1 VNSLQSGGEYRRKWA
16 QKKFFT
22 FRSPD
27 ECKRVD
33 AANNY
38 IFIFASMW
46 AVCKKEFRQFFSS
59 LTGYIAIIV
68 FLLLTGLLLFVFPD
82 TSILDF
88 GYASL
93 EKFFDLAPW
102 VLLLLI
108 PAISMRSFSE
118 EFRSGTFE
126 ILQSRPLTSWQI
138 VNGKYLAALMVIFI
152 ALLPTWIYFF
162 SVRQLATQA
171 GMDLGATMASYI
183 GLFFLTAIF
192 ASIALCCSSF
202 TSNAIVAFIT
212 AAFACFL
219 VYTGFHAISTL
230 KAFPIGA
237 DYYIDM
243 LGIDY
248 HYRNMSRGVISV
260 RDLVYFISVI
270 AFFLTLT
277 RNNLLKR

>member
-1 VNSLQSGGEYRRKWA
+1 
-16 QKKFFT
+16 
-22 FRSPD
+22 
-27 ECKRVD
+27 
-33 AANNY
+33 
-38 IFIFASMW
+38 MW

-59 LTGYIAIIV
+59 LTGYIAIII

-108 PAISMRSFSE
+108 PAISMRSFSD

-126 ILQSRPLTSWQI
+126 ILQSRPLTYWQI
-138 VNGKYLAALMVIFI
+138 VSGKYAASLFVILI

-162 SVRQLATQA
+162 SVQHLATQA

-183 GLFFLTAIF
+183 GLFFLTAVF
-192 ASIALCCSSF
+192 AAIALCCSSF
-202 TSNAIVAFIT
+202 TSNAVVAFIT
-212 AAFACFL
+212 AGFACFL
-219 VYTGFHAISTL
+219 IYIGFHAISSV
-230 KAFPIGA
+230 KAFPSGA

-243 LGIDY
+243 FGIDF
-248 HYRNMSRGVISV
+248 HYRNMSRGIITL
-260 RDLVYFISVI
+260 RDLFYFISVI

-277 RNNLLKR
+277 RNNLFKR

>member
-1 VNSLQSGGEYRRKWA
+1 
-16 QKKFFT
+16 
-22 FRSPD
+22 
-27 ECKRVD
+27 
-33 AANNY
+33 
-38 IFIFASMW
+38 MW

-59 LTGYIAIIV
+59 LTGYIAIFI

-126 ILQSRPLTSWQI
+126 ILQSRPLTFWQI
-138 VNGKYLAALMVIFI
+138 VNGKYFAALLVVLM
-152 ALLPTWIYFF
+152 ALLPTWLYFF
-162 SVRQLATQA
+162 SVQHLATGS

-183 GLFFLTAIF
+183 GLFLLTAVF
-192 ASIALCCSSF
+192 TAIALCCSSF
-202 TSNAIVAFIT
+202 TNNAVVAFIT
-212 AAFACFL
+212 SAFACFL
-219 VYTGFHAISTL
+219 IYTGFHAISQMHGL
-230 KAFPIGA
+230 PPGA
-237 DYYIDM
+237 DYYMDM
-243 LGIDY
+243 FGIDF

-260 RDLVYFISVI
+260 RDLVYFFSVI
-270 AFFLTLT
+270 VFFLTIT
-277 RNNLLKR
+277 KNNLLKR

>member
-1 VNSLQSGGEYRRKWA
+1 
-16 QKKFFT
+16 
-22 FRSPD
+22 
-27 ECKRVD
+27 
-33 AANNY
+33 
-38 IFIFASMW
+38 MW

-59 LTGYIAIIV
+59 LTGYISIFV

-93 EKFFDLAPW
+93 EKFFELAPW

-126 ILQSRPLTSWQI
+126 ILQSRPLSSWQI
-138 VNGKYLAALMVIFI
+138 VYGKYLAALFVILI
-152 ALLPTWIYFF
+152 ALLPTWIYFY
-162 SVRQLATQA
+162 SVQQLSTGS

-183 GLFFLTAIF
+183 GLFFLTAVFAAIAIF
-192 ASIALCCSSF
+192 CSSF
-202 TSNAIVAFIT
+202 TSNAIVAFIGSGLL
-212 AAFACFL
+212 CFL
-219 VYTGFHAISTL
+219 IYTGFHAVSRISG
-230 KAFPIGA
+230 FPSGA
-237 DYYIDM
+237 DYFIDM
-243 LGIDY
+243 AGIDF
-248 HYRNMSRGVISV
+248 HYRNMSRGVITL

-277 RNNLLKR
+277 RNNLIKR

>member
-219 VYTGFHAISTL
+219 VYTGFHSISTL

>member
-1 VNSLQSGGEYRRKWA
+1 
-16 QKKFFT
+16 
-22 FRSPD
+22 
-27 ECKRVD
+27 
-33 AANNY
+33 
-38 IFIFASMW
+38 MW

-82 TSILDF
+82 SSILDF

-126 ILQSRPLTSWQI
+126 ILQSKPLTLWQI
-138 VNGKYLAALMVIFI
+138 VNGKYLAALLVIGM

-162 SVRQLATQA
+162 SVQQLSVEP
-171 GMDLGATMASYI
+171 GMDLGAAWGAYI
-183 GLFFLTAIF
+183 GLFLLTAVF
-192 ASIALCCSSF
+192 AAIALCCSSF
-202 TSNAIVAFIT
+202 TSNAIVAFI
-212 AAFACFL
+212 AAGFGCFL
-219 VYTGFHAISTL
+219 IYSGFHAISGISS
-230 KAFPIGA
+230 FPPGA

-243 LGIDY
+243 LGIDF
-248 HYRNMSRGVISV
+248 HYRNMSRGLITL
-260 RDLVYFISVI
+260 RDLVYFLSVI
-270 AFFLTLT
+270 LFFLTLT
-277 RNNLLKR
+277 RNNLFKR

>member
-1 VNSLQSGGEYRRKWA
+1 
-16 QKKFFT
+16 
-22 FRSPD
+22 
-27 ECKRVD
+27 
-33 AANNY
+33 
-38 IFIFASMW
+38 MW

-108 PAISMRSFSE
+108 PAICMRSFSE
-118 EFRSGTFE
+118 EFRSGSFE
-126 ILQSRPLTSWQI
+126 ILRSRPLTLWQI
-138 VNGKYLAALMVIFI
+138 VNGKYLAALAVVFI
-152 ALLPTWIYFF
+152 ALVPTWIYFF
-162 SVRQLATQA
+162 SIQRLATES
-171 GMDLGATMASYI
+171 GMDLGATAASYI
-183 GLFFLTAIF
+183 GLFFLTAVF

-202 TSNAIVAFIT
+202 TANAVVAFIGS
-212 AAFACFL
+212 AFGCFL
-219 VYTGFHAISTL
+219 IYIGFHAISGIS
-230 KAFPIGA
+230 AFPVGA

-243 LGIDY
+243 IGIDF
-248 HYRNMSRGVISV
+248 HYRNMSRGVITL
-260 RDLVYFISVI
+260 RDLVYFMSVI
-270 AFFLTLT
+270 GFFLMLT

>member
-1 VNSLQSGGEYRRKWA
+1 
-16 QKKFFT
+16 
-22 FRSPD
+22 
-27 ECKRVD
+27 
-33 AANNY
+33 
-38 IFIFASMW
+38 MW

-126 ILQSRPLTSWQI
+126 ILQSRPLTYWQVI
-138 VNGKYLAALMVIFI
+138 NGKYLAALLVIAI

-162 SVRQLATQA
+162 SVQHLAVQQ

-183 GLFFLTAIF
+183 GLFFLTAVF
-192 ASIALCCSSF
+192 AAISICCSSF
-202 TSNAIVAFIT
+202 TNNAVVAFI
-212 AAFACFL
+212 ASGFACFL
-219 VYTGFHAISTL
+219 IYTGFHAISSL
-230 KAFPIGA
+230 KIFPPGS

-243 LGIDY
+243 FGIDF
-248 HYRNMSRGVISV
+248 HYRSISRGVITF
-260 RDLVYFISVI
+260 RDLVYFLSVI
-270 AFFLTLT
+270 GFFLLLT
-277 RNNLLKR
+277 RNNLFKR

>member
-1 VNSLQSGGEYRRKWA
+1 
-16 QKKFFT
+16 
-22 FRSPD
+22 
-27 ECKRVD
+27 
-33 AANNY
+33 
-38 IFIFASMW
+38 MW

-59 LTGYIAIIV
+59 LTGYIAIVV
-68 FLLLTGLLLFVFPD
+68 FLLITGLLLFVFPD

-108 PAISMRSFSE
+108 PAISMRSFSD

-126 ILQSRPLTSWQI
+126 ILQSRPLTYWQI
-138 VNGKYLAALMVIFI
+138 VNGKYLAALFVIAI

-162 SVRQLATQA
+162 SVQRLAAQQ

-183 GLFFLTAIF
+183 GLFFLTAVF
-192 ASIALCCSSF
+192 AAIAICCSSV
-202 TSNAIVAFIT
+202 TSNAIVAFI
-212 AAFACFL
+212 AAGFSCFL
-219 VYTGFHAISTL
+219 IYSGFHAVSTI
-230 KAFPIGA
+230 KAFPPGA

-243 LGIDY
+243 IGIDY
-248 HYRNMSRGVISV
+248 HYRNMSRGVITL

-277 RNNLLKR
+277 RNNLFKK